1 MTFIEILIKLRR
13 IVRSINLESK
23 RVDKELGVSIPQ
35 LLCLQFLA
43 EQEDF
48 RTNASKLKGF
58 LNLNASTITGII
70 SRLEKKNLVVKLPK
84 SIDKRITLIS
94 LTAKGMELIQNAP
107 ITFQQKLSE
116 KLQELSPDKLKT
128 IIEGI
133 DLLTELMEF
142 DEIDA
147 SPIITSELQNWLGYS
162 VTIYPLVD

>member
-43 EQEDF
+43 EQEDYKA
-48 RTNASKLKGF
+48 NASKLKAF

-84 SIDKRITLIS
+84 STDKRITLIS
-94 LTAKGMELIQNAP
+94 LTAQGISLIQNEP
-107 ITFQQKLSE
+107 LTFQQKLSKKLQTLPPE
-116 KLQELSPDKLKT
+116 KLNT
-128 IIEGI
+128 IIDGI
-133 DLLTELMEF
+133 DLLTELMEV
-142 DEIDA
+142 DEKDD
-147 SPIITSELQNWLGYS
+147 SPITTSEEF
-162 VTIYPLVD
+162 I

>member
-43 EQEDF
+43 EQEDY
-48 RTNASKLKGF
+48 RANASKLKAF

-84 SIDKRITLIS
+84 STDKRITLIS
-94 LTAKGMELIQNAP
+94 LTAEGISLIQKAP
-107 ITFQQKLSE
+107 LTFQQKLSE
-116 KLQELSPDKLKT
+116 KLQALPPEKLKT
-128 IIEGI
+128 IIDGI
-133 DLLTELMEF
+133 DLLTELMEV
-142 DEIDA
+142 DEIDD
-147 SPIITSELQNWLGYS
+147 SPIITSEEL
-162 VTIYPLVD
+162 I

>member
-147 SPIITSELQNWLGYS
+147 SPIITSEELL
-162 VTIYPLVD
+162 

>member
-1 MTFIEILIKLRR
+1 MNFIEILIKLRR

-43 EQEDF
+43 EQDEF
-48 RTNASKLKGF
+48 RANASKLKDF

-70 SRLEKKNLVVKLPK
+70 KRLEKKNLVVKLPK

-94 LTAKGMELIQNAP
+94 ITAQGMELIQNAP

-116 KLQELSPDKLKT
+116 KLQALPPDKLKT

-133 DLLTELMEF
+133 DLLTELMEV
-142 DEIDA
+142 DQIKA
-147 SPIITSELQNWLGYS
+147 SPIITAEEFL
-162 VTIYPLVD
+162 

>member
-1 MTFIEILIKLRR
+1 M
-13 IVRSINLESK
+13 RSVNLESK

-43 EQEDF
+43 EQDEF
-48 RTNASKLKGF
+48 KANASKLKDF

-84 SIDKRITLIS
+84 SIDKRVTLIS
-94 LTAKGMELIQNAP
+94 LTAKGKELIQNAP

-116 KLQELSPDKLKT
+116 KLQALPPEKLKI

-133 DLLTELMEF
+133 DLLTELMEV

-147 SPIITSELQNWLGYS
+147 LPIITSEEFL
-162 VTIYPLVD
+162 

>member
-1 MTFIEILIKLRR
+1 M
-13 IVRSINLESK
+13 RSVNLESK

-43 EQEDF
+43 EQDKF
-48 RTNASKLKGF
+48 RANASKLKGF

-94 LTAKGMELIQNAP
+94 LTAKGKELLQNAP

-116 KLQELSPDKLKT
+116 KLQALPPEKLKT

-133 DLLTELMEF
+133 DLLAELMEV

-147 SPIITSELQNWLGYS
+147 LPIITSEEFL
-162 VTIYPLVD
+162 

>member
-1 MTFIEILIKLRR
+1 MNFIEILIKLRR

-43 EQEDF
+43 EQDEF
-48 RTNASKLKGF
+48 RANASKLKDF

-70 SRLEKKNLVVKLPK
+70 KRLEKKNLVVKLPK

-116 KLQELSPDKLKT
+116 KLQALPPDKLKT

-133 DLLTELMEF
+133 DLLTELMEV
-142 DEIDA
+142 DKIKA
-147 SPIITSELQNWLGYS
+147 SPIITAEEFL
-162 VTIYPLVD
+162 

>member
-13 IVRSINLESK
+13 IVRSVNLESK

-43 EQEDF
+43 EQDEF
-48 RTNASKLKGF
+48 RANASKLKGF

-94 LTAKGMELIQNAP
+94 LTAKGKELIQNAP

-116 KLQELSPDKLKT
+116 KLQALPPEKLKT
-128 IIEGI
+128 IIDGI
-133 DLLTELMEF
+133 DLLTELMEVG
-142 DEIDA
+142 EIDD
-147 SPIITSELQNWLGYS
+147 SPIITSEEF
-162 VTIYPLVD
+162 I